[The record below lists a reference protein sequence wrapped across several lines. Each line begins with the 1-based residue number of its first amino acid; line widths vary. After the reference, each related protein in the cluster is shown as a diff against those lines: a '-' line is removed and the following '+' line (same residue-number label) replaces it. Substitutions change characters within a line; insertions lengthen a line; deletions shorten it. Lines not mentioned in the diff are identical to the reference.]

1 MNIKNNIKKVDI
13 ISFDIFDTLLF
24 RPYVKPTDL
33 FLHIEKVYK
42 KPFFRTARMT
52 AEYNARK
59 NTSKEDITFDEIYMQ
74 MPQEFQSMK
83 EIELEWEMMVLRPNP
98 EMKLIW
104 DYAKKLGK
112 KIIVTSDM
120 YLSSEFLTRVLH
132 KNDFIGYDKLYVSG
146 EIGKT
151 KTTGTLFEYITN
163 DLQVTPDKILHIG
176 DNKKSD
182 YKSPKKSGL
191 RAILYPHIINDF
203 IKKNPRFDKFF
214 SKNKNDLGASILLSV
229 MILKEHDRKISNDK
243 NIDYWYDLGY
253 KYAGPVIYSYMKWV
267 ENQANKKN
275 IQKLLFIARDGY
287 TLQKIFD
294 TLSSNISTSYIYAP
308 RYLNL
313 ICRLDYRKDESSV
326 AYAQQRTI
334 IEHYCMQNSDFKNL
348 VNKNN
353 FSKITMQEF
362 LQKNIRFLSVL
373 AKENLLV
380 YKNYLNSKIN
390 HISNVAL
397 VDTITENFSAQKL
410 VKSTLKS
417 NNNSLY
423 GFYWTTIKIDKNINS
438 NEYSSFSYTE
448 DSETKSYVKHWGFME
463 FLMTSPELPIIGIS
477 SKNEPIYKKDVS
489 NYEKIIRHNYIYIS
503 NGAIDFAE
511 NIKNLFKG
519 NDIFLTYAT
528 ICHWVNS
535 YILYPKNKDKKY
547 MLQIRTATNPNND
560 SYEPLFN
567 IKMPFKEA
575 FIHPIKSLH
584 KIRKLFWKSQLQIFI
599 LCIVSPISIYMRG
612 FKNIKI
618 VLLPKLNKN
627 IFCIT
632 LHIYKIT
639 YSIEMGNHNEY

>member
-1 MNIKNNIKKVDI
+1 MNIKSKIKRTNI

-52 AEYNARK
+52 AEYNARQ

-132 KNDFIGYDKLYVSG
+132 KNGFIGYDKLYVSG

-253 KYAGPVIYSYMKWV
+253 KYAGPVIYSYARYIEKIAS
-267 ENQANKKN
+267 EQKN
-275 IQKLLFIARDGY
+275 DHIMFVARDGY
-287 TLQKIFD
+287 TIQRIFN
-294 TLSSNISTSYIYAP
+294 TFNNSISNSYVYAP
-308 RYLNL
+308 RFLNL
-313 ICRLDYRKDESSV
+313 ICRLDYAKEDILQSN
-326 AYAQQRTI
+326 AI
-334 IEHYCMQNSDFKNL
+334 ISYFCKQSKILRNKADKIQFKTWHDYHNFIQSNSDIFSQYARKEWDNYIKYLKN
-348 VNKNN
+348 KSNN
-353 FSKITMQEF
+353 AS
-362 LQKNIRFLSVL
+362 
-373 AKENLLV
+373 
-380 YKNYLNSKIN
+380 Y
-390 HISNVAL
+390 VAI
-397 VDTITENFSAQKL
+397 VDTITARFSSQKL
-410 VKSTLKS
+410 IQDSLKTPTIAI
-417 NNNSLY
+417 
-423 GFYWTTIKIDKNINS
+423 YWSVLHAAFEGI
-438 NEYSSFSYTE
+438 FSYE
-448 DSETKSYVKHWGFME
+448 QFIQNNREYKHVFTKNWNFME
-463 FLMTSPELPIIGIS
+463 FLMTAPEYP
-477 SKNEPIYKKDVS
+477 
-489 NYEKIIRHNYIYIS
+489 
-503 NGAIDFAE
+503 
-511 NIKNLFKG
+511 IKNLNKDGTPIYDSSPNEAEKIRKKLYPIISDAAVDFSKYIKKLFKCH
-519 NDIFLTYAT
+519 DIFLSGDV
-528 ICHWVNS
+528 IVS
-535 YILYPKNKDKKY
+535 YINSFIDYPKKQDIKNMSCLQHAYDSAHLSYIPLFSVKTLLIYFISRPKKTIQLIKESIWHTTPQTILLCFAY
-547 MLQIRTATNPNND
+547 PIKIRMRGLKQIR
-560 SYEPLFN
+560 
-567 IKMPFKEA
+567 
-575 FIHPIKSLH
+575 
-584 KIRKLFWKSQLQIFI
+584 I
-599 LCIVSPISIYMRG
+599 L
-612 FKNIKI
+612 
-618 VLLPKLNKN
+618 LLPKLRYNYLN
-627 IFCIT
+627 ITFRVNRHCF
-632 LHIYKIT
+632 YQV
-639 YSIEMGNHNEY
+639 SIGKPEDV